1 MVRWLLIRGVVTP
14 GARALN
20 RAKDAA
26 SRHPAA
32 FAAAG
37 VAFLAA
43 LLRVIHVDYGL
54 PHLYFWDEQLVIEAA
69 RKMIISGKPWPETF
83 YRYPSAIVN
92 VQALGAIVS
101 YFRALGSSGEFVNF
115 ADLPVHHF
123 YLLGRLISVAFGVA
137 AVAFTYLF
145 AARIWRRPWW
155 GVGAAALLTVSN
167 VNIAESRQ
175 IGVDIPLAALVMAGV
190 YFLFRYREKLRRGEL
205 LASAAL
211 FGLAVGTKY
220 NAAYFLPPAFIALA
234 LWRRPARDFFW
245 FAVVAVLAFFV
256 STPGALFR
264 LRAFL
269 DAVAFDYWYYKVH
282 GHEFLT
288 TGRPWAEEVRFYW
301 DSVATY
307 VPALLTLAGVWVVL
321 RRWRGDGLALLLFP
335 AAFALAI
342 SRYRIWTP
350 RMVLDVFPLLA
361 LFFGAALGA
370 LAAELWRRVPRPLK
384 LLAPAVLV
392 AAAFIVPAWTTAF
405 GIRAWGREDPRTKAA
420 NWIHENV
427 PWPAVVV
434 KEVWNKAPR
443 AEGGETD
450 APPVDEDKYKII
462 KVDCITRKPVDS
474 WASKGA
480 IYYIVHV
487 GEHGYYDRVQYWPGS
502 LDGAHGDLDGFWRN
516 FERVAFIEG
525 IGYSLAA
532 DPVSVYR
539 LNDDLLVERHPY
551 RRAVPLRKCLVVTS
565 RYPHKRL
572 DSKGY
577 RLALYTD
584 CRVGCFF
591 TAPQGDYKVGF
602 RLNPEPANG
611 IPPRVAVLV
620 DGERVANFDVWE
632 RGIRWTED
640 IPAAPTQYHHLV
652 LEYYNDKENL
662 AGGDRKLFV
671 GGVFVGPAE

>member
-1 MVRWLLIRGVVTP
+1 MGRRLERGVLSP
-14 GARALN
+14 AARAFN

-54 PHLYFWDEQLVIEAA
+54 PHLYFWDEPLVMEAA
-69 RKMIISGKPWPETF
+69 RQMIISGKPWPETF

-101 YFRALGSSGEFVNF
+101 YFRALGSSTEFVNF
-115 ADLPVHHF
+115 ADLPVHRF
-123 YLLGRLISVAFGVA
+123 YLLGRLISVVFGVA

-155 GVGAAALLTVSN
+155 GVAAATLLAVSN

-175 IGVDIPLAALVMAGV
+175 IGVDIPLSALVMAGV
-190 YFLFRYREKLRRGEL
+190 YFLFRYRENLRRGEL

-211 FGLAVGTKY
+211 LGLAVGTKY
-220 NAAYFLPPAFIALA
+220 NAAYFLPAALIALA
-234 LWRRPARDFFW
+234 LWRRPARDFLW

-264 LRAFL
+264 MRAFL

-282 GHEFLT
+282 GHQFLT
-288 TGRPWAEEVRFYW
+288 TGRPWTVEVRFYW

-335 AAFALAI
+335 VAFALGI

-350 RMVLDVFPLLA
+350 RMVLDVFPMLA

-370 LAAELWRRVPRPLK
+370 VAAELGRRVPRPLK
-384 LLAPAVLV
+384 LLAPAGLIV
-392 AAAFIVPAWTTAF
+392 AAFIVPTWTTSF
-405 GIRAWGREDPRTKAA
+405 GIRAWGREDPRTTAA
-420 NWIHENV
+420 NWVHENV

-434 KEVWNKAPR
+434 EEVWNQAPR

-450 APPVDEDKYKII
+450 APPVDEAKYKII
-462 KVDCITRKPVDS
+462 KVDCITRKPVDF
-474 WASKGA
+474 WTARGA

-502 LDGAHGDLDGFWRN
+502 VDGARGDLDSFWFN
-516 FERVAFIEG
+516 FERVAFFEG
-525 IGYSLAA
+525 LGYSLAA

-539 LNDDLLVERHPY
+539 INDDLLVERHPY
-551 RRAVPLRKCLVVTS
+551 RPHVPLRKCLVVTS

-572 DSKGY
+572 AAKGY

-591 TAPQGDYKVGF
+591 TAPKGDYKVGF

-632 RGIRWTED
+632 RGIRWTGD
-640 IPAAPTQYHHLV
+640 IPAAPTRYHHLV

-671 GGVFVGPAE
+671 GGIFIRPAG

>member
-1 MVRWLLIRGVVTP
+1 MVRWLVRVVTSP
-14 GARALN
+14 GPRAFN
-20 RAKDAA
+20 RVRDAA

-43 LLRVIHVDYGL
+43 VLRVIHVDYGL
-54 PHLYFWDEQLVIEAA
+54 PHIYFWDEPLIMEAA
-69 RKMIISGKPWPETF
+69 RKMIISGKLWPESF

-101 YFRALGSSGEFVNF
+101 YFRALGASAEFVNF
-115 ADLPVHHF
+115 ADLPVHRF

-155 GVGAAALLTVSN
+155 GVAGGALLAVSN

-175 IGVDIPLAALVMAGV
+175 IGVDIPVAALVMAGV
-190 YFLFRYREKLRRGEL
+190 YFLFRYREKLGRGDL

-211 FGLAVGTKY
+211 LGLAVGTKY
-220 NAAYFLPPAFIALA
+220 IAAYFLPAAFIALA
-234 LWRRPARDFFW
+234 LWRRPARDFLW
-245 FAVVAVLAFFV
+245 FAVAAVLAFFI

-264 LRAFL
+264 MRPFL
-269 DAVAFDYWYYKVH
+269 DAVAFDYWYYEVH
-282 GHEFLT
+282 GHESLT

-301 DSVATY
+301 NSAATY
-307 VPALLTLAGVWVVL
+307 VPALLTLAGIWVVL
-321 RRWRGDGLALLLFP
+321 RRWRGDGLAFLLFP
-335 AAFALAI
+335 AAFALGI

-350 RMVLDVFPLLA
+350 RMVLDFFPLLA

-370 LAAELWRRVPRPLK
+370 VAAELRRRVPRPLK
-384 LLAPAVLV
+384 ILAPAGLV
-392 AAAFIVPAWTTAF
+392 AAAFIVPAWTTAH
-405 GIRAWGREDPRTKAA
+405 GVRAWGREDPRTRAA
-420 NWIHENV
+420 NWVHENV
-427 PWPAVVV
+427 PWPAVIVE
-434 KEVWNKAPR
+434 EVWNKAPR

-450 APPVDEDKYKII
+450 APPVDEVKYEII
-462 KVDCITRKPVDS
+462 KVDCFTRKPVDF

-487 GEHGYYDRVQYWPGS
+487 GEEGYYDRAQYRPGS
-502 LDGAHGDLDGFWRN
+502 LDGARGDLGGFWRN
-516 FERVAFIEG
+516 FERVAFFEG
-525 IGYSLAA
+525 IGYALAA

-539 LNDDLLVERHPY
+539 LKDDLLVERHPY
-551 RRAVPLRKCLVVTS
+551 RRSVPLRECTLVTS
-565 RYPHKRL
+565 GYPHKKL
-572 DSKGY
+572 DAEGY
-577 RLALYTD
+577 QLALYND

-591 TAPQGDYKVGF
+591 TAPHGDYKVGF

-620 DGERVANFDVWE
+620 DGERVANFDVWA
-632 RGIRWTED
+632 RGIRWTEN
-640 IPAAPTQYHHLV
+640 IPAAPTRYHHLV
-652 LEYYNDKENL
+652 LEYYNDTENL
-662 AGGDRKLFV
+662 AGGDRNLFV
-671 GGVFVGPAE
+671 GGIFVEPAA